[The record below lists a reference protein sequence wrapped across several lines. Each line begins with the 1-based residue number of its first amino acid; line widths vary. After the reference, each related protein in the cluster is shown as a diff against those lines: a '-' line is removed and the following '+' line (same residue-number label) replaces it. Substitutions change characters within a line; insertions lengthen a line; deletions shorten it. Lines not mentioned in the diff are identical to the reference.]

1 MKKTLFI
8 ALVGLSLIG
17 TSCKSE
23 FEKVRSSGDV
33 NRIYKK
39 AQEYY
44 ENEEYQKAQT
54 LYEIVISSF
63 RGRKEAE
70 EIYYKYAYTYYHLE
84 QYILASY
91 YFNNFSNTYAT
102 SDLRQEADFMSAYS
116 NYKLS
121 PTYRLDQTYTRKAID
136 EFQLFVNTYP
146 NSDKVQ
152 QCNNLIDAMRAKL
165 ELKAFK
171 AAELYFNLRDYQAAI
186 RSFEN
191 VLKDFPDTRNVEEIR
206 YMIIRSAFL
215 LAENSFV
222 KKQFP
227 RYSDTVERAEEFLG
241 RYRDSRYADDVRKML
256 EKSRKALNNLED
268 VRYQNKG
275 AGVEP

>member
-1 MKKTLFI
+1 
-8 ALVGLSLIG
+8 
-17 TSCKSE
+17 
-23 FEKVRSSGDV
+23 
-33 NRIYKK
+33 
-39 AQEYY
+39 
-44 ENEEYQKAQT
+44 
-54 LYEIVISSF
+54 
-63 RGRKEAE
+63 
-70 EIYYKYAYTYYHLE
+70 
-84 QYILASY
+84 
-91 YFNNFSNTYAT
+91 
-102 SDLRQEADFMSAYS
+102 
-116 NYKLS
+116 
-121 PTYRLDQTYTRKAID
+121 
-136 EFQLFVNTYP
+136 
-146 NSDKVQ
+146 VQ

-227 RYSDTVERAEEFLG
+227 RYSDTAERAEEFLG

>member
-33 NRIYKK
+33 NRIYER

-191 VLKDFPDTRNVEEIR
+191 VLKDFPGTRNVEEIR

-227 RYSDTVERAEEFLG
+227 RYSDTAERAEEFLG

-256 EKSRKALNNLED
+256 EKSRKVLNNLED